1 MGTSQHNHI
10 NNTSSAMCNTP
21 KTTTSTKDSK
31 AAPQRCTDKIVDFVN
46 PKLKSFS
53 RPLMLAIVIGALT
66 LVLTLFLFQL
76 MMQAGVTTGSGDTKK
91 EDIDTFIEDVGPTC
105 IVHPQ
110 SRLDIYYINDT
121 PAIRYS
127 NCYLPEEELAGVPT
141 WCSAEE
147 KAQRDEFIA
156 KCKVDYADQADPD
169 VCNCKSA
176 AQARSSVVNIKYVV
190 SPDAM
195 TTLGAAFGYSGFIE
209 LLVTVIVIGVLS
221 MCGCINKDNSY
232 LKALI
237 QQAKEEQDTATE
249 IKDAGG
255 IV

>member
-1 MGTSQHNHI
+1 
-10 NNTSSAMCNTP
+10 MCNTP

-31 AAPQRCTDKIVDFVN
+31 AKPQRCTDKIVDFVN

-53 RPLMLAIVIGALT
+53 RPLMLAIVVGALT

-76 MMQAGVTTGSGDTKK
+76 MMEAGVTTASGDTKQQ
-91 EDIDTFIEDVGPTC
+91 DIDAFIEDVGPTC

-110 SRLDIYYINDT
+110 SRLDIYYINGDT

-127 NCYLPEEELAGVPT
+127 NCYLPEEELAGAAT

-147 KAQRDEFIA
+147 KAKREEFIA
-156 KCKVDYADQADPD
+156 KCKVDYADTADPD

-176 AQARSSVVNIKYVV
+176 KQDKSSVVNIKYVV
-190 SPDAM
+190 SPDVM

-209 LLVTVIVIGVLS
+209 LLVTIVVISVLS

-237 QQAKEEQDTATE
+237 EQAKEEQDTATE
-249 IKDAGG
+249 IKDASG

>member
-1 MGTSQHNHI
+1 MG
-10 NNTSSAMCNTP
+10 
-21 KTTTSTKDSK
+21 
-31 AAPQRCTDKIVDFVN
+31 
-46 PKLKSFS
+46 
-53 RPLMLAIVIGALT
+53 
-66 LVLTLFLFQL
+66 
-76 MMQAGVTTGSGDTKK
+76 
-91 EDIDTFIEDVGPTC
+91 TC

-176 AQARSSVVNIKYVV
+176 AQARSSVVNI
-190 SPDAM
+190 
-195 TTLGAAFGYSGFIE
+195 
-209 LLVTVIVIGVLS
+209 
-221 MCGCINKDNSY
+221 NKDNSY

-249 IKDAGG
+249 IKDASG

>member
-1 MGTSQHNHI
+1 
-10 NNTSSAMCNTP
+10 MCNTP
-21 KTTTSTKDSK
+21 SKTTSTKDSQAK
-31 AAPQRCTDKIVDFVN
+31 PQRCTDKIVDLVN
-46 PKLKSFS
+46 PKFKTFS
-53 RPLMLAIVIGALT
+53 RPLMLAIVVGALT

-76 MMQAGVTTGSGDTKK
+76 MMEAGVTTASGDTTQQ
-91 EDIDTFIEDVGPTC
+91 DIDTFVKEVGPTC

-110 SRLDIYYINDT
+110 SRLDIYYITNGDMET

-127 NCYLPEEELAGVPT
+127 NCYLPEEELAGAPT

-147 KAQRDEFIA
+147 KAKRDEFIA

-176 AQARSSVVNIKYVV
+176 KQAKSSVVNIRYVI

-209 LLVTVIVIGVLS
+209 LLVTILVIGALS
-221 MCGCINKDNSY
+221 TCGCINKDNSY

-237 QQAKEEQDTATE
+237 EQAKEEQDTATE
-249 IKDAGG
+249 IKDASG
-255 IV
+255 VV